1 MYLRRRPH
9 PSLARHIDYYWFAS
23 GAPTQAK
30 VQIVPSGTLE
40 IVFNLEGDETRICD
54 RADPMRIARYS
65 GAVVSGAQSSYFVI
79 DVQPR
84 ASIIGVHFRPGGASA
99 LLGVPPGALT
109 DEHANLEAIWG
120 MRASELRER
129 LCAARDVA
137 WSFRI
142 LDSALRRRLSSTA
155 RPRGEVS
162 FALRALMRTNA
173 RVERVAKD
181 VELSHRRLIEIFA
194 AEVGVAPKVFGR
206 IGRFQRAL
214 TLAKREAR
222 LDWPQLA
229 LSCGYFDQ
237 PHLIREFVSLSGLAP
252 TELLQR
258 SAAVEGH
265 HAALRSPLGS
275 NLSNTRAG
283 NAATLEY

>member
-23 GAPTQAK
+23 GAATPAK

-40 IVFNLEGDETRICD
+40 FVFNLQDDETRICD
-54 RADPMRIARYS
+54 RSDQTRIARYS

-84 ASIIGVHFRPGGASA
+84 ASTIGVHFRPGGALA

-109 DEHANLEAIWG
+109 DEHANLQAIWG
-120 MRASELRER
+120 GRATELRER

-137 WSFRI
+137 GSFRI
-142 LDSALRRRLSSTA
+142 LDRELTRRFSSTA
-155 RPRGEVS
+155 RRRGEVS
-162 FALRALMRTNA
+162 LALRALMRTNA
-173 RVERVAKD
+173 RIERVAKE

-214 TLAKREAR
+214 TMAKREAR

-265 HAALRSPLGS
+265 HAALATPAGS

-283 NAATLEY
+283 NTATLKH

>member
-9 PSLARHIDYYWFAS
+9 PSLTRHIDYYWFAS
-23 GAPTQAK
+23 GAPTPAK

-40 IVFNLEGDETRICD
+40 FVFNLQDDETRICD
-54 RADPMRIARYS
+54 RSDPMRIARYF

-84 ASIIGVHFRPGGASA
+84 ASTIGVHFRPGGALA

-109 DEHANLEAIWG
+109 DEHANLQAIWG
-120 MRASELRER
+120 GRATELRER

-137 WSFRI
+137 GSFRI
-142 LDSALRRRLSSTA
+142 LDRELTRRFSSSARR
-155 RPRGEVS
+155 RGEVS

-173 RVERVAKD
+173 RIERVAKE

-214 TLAKREAR
+214 TMAKREAR

-265 HAALRSPLGS
+265 HAALATPAGS

-283 NAATLEY
+283 NTATLKH